1 MSSPPNPALP
11 EKSPAEA
18 MRELYSQLAL
28 NPAQEFGWSKGLQ
41 NAQQLGYDLHLLAQM
56 PQSVWESSAAVGNP
70 FAVGPVHA
78 GETVVDLGCGA
89 GADLCIAALA
99 VGESGRVFGI
109 DFTPAMV
116 DKARSNLA
124 LMGLAHAEVACGD
137 FLNLPLESNSVDVVI
152 SNGAINLS
160 PKQSC
165 VFREIVRVLKPGGRL
180 YLADMIRVEASACPS
195 QATPSSW
202 ANCVAGTLTCECL
215 EKLMEAAGLQAVTFI
230 GTTGYR
236 TSPATIGALFRAIK
250 V

>member
-1 MSSPPNPALP
+1 MTRLSDHAVP
-11 EKSPAEA
+11 EKSSAEA
-18 MRELYSQLAL
+18 VKELYSQLAM
-28 NPAQEFGWSKGLQ
+28 NPEQEFGWSKGLE
-41 NAQQLGYDLHLLAQM
+41 NAQQLGYDPQLLEQI

-70 FAVGPVHA
+70 FAIGPIHA

-99 VGESGRVFGI
+99 VGEAGRVFGI
-109 DFTPAMV
+109 DLTPAMV

-124 LMGLAHAEVACGD
+124 LMGLANAEVSCGD
-137 FLNLPLESNSVDVVI
+137 FVELPLESNSVDVVI

-165 VFREIVRVLKPGGRL
+165 VFREIVRVLKPAGRL
-180 YLADMIRVEASACPS
+180 YLADMIRVDASECPS

-202 ANCVAGTLTCECL
+202 ANCIAGTLTSECL
-215 EKLMEAAGLQAVTFI
+215 QKLMQEAGMQAVIFI
-230 GTTGYR
+230 GTTGYH
-236 TSPATIGALFRAIK
+236 TSPGTVGALFQAIK